1 MIITANFEQKN
12 QQTTKGQTN
21 MKKTNMKKTIL
32 TAIAVFSI
40 MLQNLPAAV
49 TFTGTAINS
58 GSSNILNLTTGQL
71 GVYIVKDQAATNW
84 NTLFGTGKINFGLT
98 VLDDATY
105 DASLFTVMSS
115 KSVTGTTTKV
125 VSAPGSNIALANGI
139 STGDEFAFLLFN
151 TSTTTTTAGDTFSIY
166 RASDWLIPADAT
178 SFGFSATPSAGASYQ
193 TLNATSYLIGTGT
206 VVAAIPEPSSASLLA
221 LGVAGLVALRARR
234 KS

>member
-1 MIITANFEQKN
+1 MITTANFEQKN

-58 GSSNILNLTTGQL
+58 GSSNVLNLTTGQL

-98 VLDDATY
+98 VIDDATY
-105 DASLFTVMSS
+105 NASLFTVMSS

-125 VSAPGSNIALANGI
+125 VSAPGANIALANGI

-151 TSTTTTTAGDTFSIY
+151 TSTTTTIAGDTFSIY
-166 RASDWLIPADAT
+166 RASDWLIPADARL
-178 SFGFSATPSAGASYQ
+178 PR
-193 TLNATSYLIGTGT
+193 I
-206 VVAAIPEPSSASLLA
+206 
-221 LGVAGLVALRARR
+221 
-234 KS
+234 